1 MRKSFD
7 RNIEALVDVYEF
19 AEGVLAANDI
29 GDAVKF
35 PIHLAMEELFVNM
48 VRYHPESN
56 EEIVLDVDASGG
68 KVTVTMTDVDV
79 EPFDV
84 TRPSTP
90 DTRASLEERT
100 PGGLGLYLIQTMVD
114 ELEYDYADRR
124 STVRFTKE

>member
-1 MRKSFD
+1 MKKAFN
-7 RNIEALVDVYEF
+7 RNVEALSEVYEF
-19 AEGVLAANDI
+19 TEGVLAANDI

-48 VRYHPESN
+48 VEYHPESS
-56 EEIVLDVDASGG
+56 EDIVLDVEAAGG
-68 KVTVTMTDVDV
+68 KVTVVMKDFDV

-84 TRPSTP
+84 TKPSTP
-90 DTRASLEERT
+90 DTDASLEERT

-114 ELEYDYADRR
+114 DLEYNYEDRR